1 MSAEE
6 NKAKVLRLLD
16 EVFSKRNTEAFRQ
29 VTAPDV
35 VFHMA
40 GYPEPFRGAEAV
52 HQWATRYLLAFDD
65 VQLTVEKAVAEGDTV
80 AVRWRIEETH
90 RGDYADIPATGRRLT
105 FTALDMIRFREG
117 KVQEIWMLF
126 DTVDVMKQLGFFPRG
141 RPPRALL
148 SLILRLQRLWRRP
161 S

>member
-16 EVFSKRNTEAFRQ
+16 EVFRKRNAGAFREA
-29 VTAPDV
+29 TAPDV

-40 GYPEPFRGAEAV
+40 GYPEPFRGSEAV
-52 HQWATRYLLAFDD
+52 HRWARGYLVAFED
-65 VQLTVEKAVAEGDTV
+65 VQLSVESAVAEGDTV
-80 AVRWRIEETH
+80 AVRWRISETQ

-105 FTALDMIRFREG
+105 FTALDMIRFQDD

-126 DTVDVMKQLGFFPRG
+126 DTLDVMKQMGFFPKG

-148 SLILRLQRLWRRP
+148 SLILRLQRLWRRRA
-161 S
+161 